1 MTDWTVLGG
10 DPVPLSA
17 DTVFAN
23 AGQLQQIARR
33 WQQNLAR
40 TLAGAEQ
47 VVRFWRGSAGTAWI
61 TSHQRVGQQLI
72 TPVDELERA
81 AALLRAFASK
91 TELMTAEAA
100 GLLTKAQSL
109 QQELDC
115 TGFEALGPAPFLPD
129 PGAEYRLTLQHKLD
143 ALRGRAAELRQS
155 YEAARRTCIR
165 ELDEVSALKL
175 LRSGAGASDRELAV
189 LAELSAAALDGG
201 VDRLLRDLPAGL
213 LAALW
218 DDLAPTAAAR
228 LIALDPTLGDVNGI
242 PLLFRAEANRQRAEA
257 DLQAAILAGDR
268 PRIELI
274 QSLLQPGSSLVL
286 YDPVADRYGVL
297 WGDPTAANVAV
308 FVPGVGSDQNV
319 PGWTRDAK
327 TLNQAS
333 GAAVVMWKGYADP
346 GGSGTADISRAA
358 FTGRAKDGA
367 GMLTAFCQD
376 GLQLEPS
383 QQLTVV
389 AHSYGSVVAGVALA
403 DDGLQPARVVVA
415 GSPGMTVDSIDGLHL
430 KPGQFYSEHA
440 PGDYVANNLAGF
452 GTDPASSDFGGTR
465 LATNGRGYPKVEG
478 HSGYF
483 TPGSRAVNGLAAAV
497 TGHVRSGDTKAPS
510 TADDVGQFVGD
521 ALYPGRE
528 LVDRLTH
535 SMPGPISNVAHVGN
549 VLDNNIKSVT
559 RYVIADPGGALR
571 KLEPWLP

>member
-10 DPVPLSA
+10 DPVPLST
-17 DTVFAN
+17 DTVLAN
-23 AGQLQQIARR
+23 AEQLQRITRD
-33 WQQNLAR
+33 WQQEQAR
-40 TLAGAEQ
+40 ALAGAEQ
-47 VVRFWRGSAGTAWI
+47 VMRFWRGSAGTAW
-61 TSHQRVGQQLI
+61 TASHQRVGRQLA
-72 TPVDELERA
+72 TPVHELERA
-81 AALLRAFASK
+81 AALLRTFASK
-91 TELMTAEAA
+91 TELMTAEAV
-100 GLLTKAQSL
+100 GLLAKAQSL
-109 QQELDC
+109 QQELDS
-115 TGFEALGPAPFLPD
+115 TTFEALEPGPFLPD
-129 PGAEYRLTLQHKLD
+129 PGAEYHLMLQRKLD
-143 ALRGRAAELRQS
+143 AVRAQAAELRQT

-165 ELDEVSALKL
+165 ELDEISAFTL
-175 LRSGAGASDRELAV
+175 LRSDTRPSDRELAV
-189 LAELSAAALDGG
+189 LAELSAAELDGG
-201 VDRLLRDLPAGL
+201 IDRLLRSLPPGL
-213 LAALW
+213 LAGLCA
-218 DDLAPTAAAR
+218 DLAPTAAGR
-228 LIALDPTLGDVNGI
+228 LIALDPTLGDLNGI
-242 PLLFRAEANRQRAEA
+242 PLSLRAEANRQLAEA
-257 DLQAAILAGDR
+257 DLHAAIQAGDR

-286 YDPVADRYGVL
+286 YDPAADHYGVL

-440 PGDYVANNLAGF
+440 PDDYVANNLAGF

-465 LATNGRGYPKVEG
+465 LATNEQGYPKVSG
-478 HSGYF
+478 HSQYF
-483 TPGSRAVNGLAAAV
+483 KPMSRALHGLASAV
-497 TGHVRSGDTKAPS
+497 SGHVQPDEVQPPS
-510 TADDVGQFVGD
+510 AADRAGEVLGD
-521 ALYPGRE
+521 ALYPEGP
-528 LVDRLTH
+528 LVDQWAH
-535 SMPGPISNVAHVGN
+535 SAPAPIADLGN
-549 VLDNNIKSVT
+549 VIDNNVKSVA

-571 KLEPWLP
+571 RIEPWLP